1 MKTHVVTGVALGA
14 VLVFSSAASPA
25 SAAPTPDLSGAVY
38 AGIGNQLTRYA
49 NGEWSTL
56 AEIGATPQFA
66 ASPDGTKAA
75 WVTENGELQ
84 VRQGGKTTTLVSGL
98 QGGTPCLTPVWSAD
112 SSRVAYPA
120 QGDAIMSAK
129 ADASAPPRKLGTS
142 PGVCHLAW
150 SANGRYLAGYNT
162 QGDGLYRLNAKTG
175 KTVPAKGVKYINH
188 VQSLSPDGSK
198 AVVSFP
204 DSPET
209 LGDGT
214 WPASFKPV
222 VLDIETGKR
231 QRPEVKGK
239 QLGAFYLPDGRL
251 VVRTAGTRGQSG
263 TGDPAHN
270 SLVVLDSEGQPVQRI
285 AEPTK
290 ARNRALLQV
299 LP

>member
-1 MKTHVVTGVALGA
+1 MKTHIVTGVALGA
-14 VLVFSSAASPA
+14 VLVFSSEA

-38 AGIGNQLTRYA
+38 AGFGNQLTRYA
-49 NGEWSTL
+49 DGEWSTL
-56 AEIGATPQFA
+56 AKVGATPQFA

-84 VRQGGKTTTLVSGL
+84 VMEGGKASTLVNGL

-112 SSRVAYPA
+112 SSRIAYPA
-120 QGDAIMSAK
+120 QGDTIMVAK
-129 ADASAPPRKLGTS
+129 ADGSAAPEKVGTS

-150 SANGRYLAGYNT
+150 SADGRYLAGYNT
-162 QGDGLYRLNAKTG
+162 QGDSLYRLNAKTG
-175 KTVPAKGVKYINH
+175 KSLPAKGVKYINH

-198 AVVSFP
+198 AVVSIP
-204 DSPET
+204 ESPET

-222 VLDIETGKR
+222 VLDIKTGKKE
-231 QRPEVKGK
+231 RPAVKGK
-239 QLGAFYLPDGRL
+239 QIGAFYLPDGRL

-263 TGDPAHN
+263 TAGPAHN
-270 SLVVLDSEGQPVQRI
+270 SLVVLDSAGQPVQRI
-285 AEPTK
+285 AEPAK

-299 LP
+299 LA